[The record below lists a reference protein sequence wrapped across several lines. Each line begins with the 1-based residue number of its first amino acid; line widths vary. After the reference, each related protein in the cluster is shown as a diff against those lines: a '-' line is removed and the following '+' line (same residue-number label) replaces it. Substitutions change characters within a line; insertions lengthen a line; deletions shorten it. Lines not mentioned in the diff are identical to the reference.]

1 MEIRT
6 RIVDDVV
13 VFGTV
18 GDYSRVTVT
27 PPTLYDL
34 VKAQLRDGKRKI
46 LVNFEKAGFVD
57 SFGVRE
63 IIQCF
68 TSTKDLGGSFK
79 IAALPRQLRLT
90 LEITKVIEVLD
101 VYPNEEAAV
110 ASFAELPGPKGV

>member
-1 MEIRT
+1 MEITT

-13 VFGTV
+13 IFGIV
-18 GDYSRVTVT
+18 GDYSRIAVT
-27 PPTLYDL
+27 PPTLHEL

-63 IIQCF
+63 IIQSF

-90 LEITKVIEVLD
+90 LEITGVIKVLD
-101 VYPNEEAAV
+101 VYPDEEAAL
-110 ASFAELPGPKGV
+110 ASFAGPPGPKGV